1 MQSNNRGNPSIYS
14 QQYSLFS
21 LAYVRDRFY
30 SLSGVFLYAC
40 LSLSTGHRRGFP
52 CPFRAGRLPLY
63 PVVGRPPNSLFC
75 SWQIKALK
83 GGLHLIMP
91 FSFFF
96 FSSFFCFTFLVA
108 DLHVRAPSSTFAFR
122 LKESFLEGLLDLVR
136 ISLEPMSY
144 RLACSP
150 LF

>member
-96 FSSFFCFTFLVA
+96 FSKNRDALQRIREYRPKRIQASL
-108 DLHVRAPSSTFAFR
+108 
-122 LKESFLEGLLDLVR
+122 GLRSNTTQTD
-136 ISLEPMSY
+136 IPTK
-144 RLACSP
+144 
-150 LF
+150 